1 MLKLCTVKE
10 NKKISITQTQKQRF
24 GATMQFPEGLE
35 DSPFST
41 RFVGAIVGDR
51 DPSYLT
57 SLTVVLSIAYIF
69 TKIVSIL

>member
-1 MLKLCTVKE
+1 
-10 NKKISITQTQKQRF
+10 
-24 GATMQFPEGLE
+24 MQFPEGLE